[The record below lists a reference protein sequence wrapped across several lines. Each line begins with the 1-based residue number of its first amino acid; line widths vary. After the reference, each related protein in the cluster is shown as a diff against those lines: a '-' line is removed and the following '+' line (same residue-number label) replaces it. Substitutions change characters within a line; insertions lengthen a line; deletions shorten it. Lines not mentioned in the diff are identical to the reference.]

1 MEQPNQPPDSDLER
15 LKAAVA
21 NLQARVSALERSS
34 STEISMPQPIPV
46 ESREAAES
54 RFGLTVINRIGAA
67 TLAIGVI
74 FFFKYAVD
82 NRWIGASGRVVL
94 GLLAGCL
101 LIGFAEW
108 LRGRSQQA
116 FSQGIAGCGLATL
129 YISLYAAS
137 AYYKLFG
144 EPIAFIALVAVCALA
159 LVLSVRYSSSA
170 IAILGFIGA
179 LLTPMLLPL
188 AQPETRVVFEFVYLV
203 SLEITAI
210 LIAVP
215 RGWPVLLPV
224 VAALSILAAAMLIDP
239 HHPYTFVFFLFCL
252 AALHSRPSR
261 PWAWVVAH
269 GCVLIASFRLAG
281 IWALHNVAA
290 ADQASFISETG
301 SVLLAVYG
309 IAILAYGI
317 ARESNI
323 ARTLGLVLLGIV
335 AGKLYLYDVW
345 LLTRFYRITA
355 FVALGALLLLASY
368 MYSRFKQRTAGP
380 QDGTPR

>member
-1 MEQPNQPPDSDLER
+1 MEQPSPPPDSDLER
-15 LKAAVA
+15 LKAMVA
-21 NLQARVSALERSS
+21 DLQARVSALERRS
-34 STEISMPQPIPV
+34 STEIPIAPAIPV
-46 ESREAAES
+46 ASREAAES
-54 RFGLTVINRIGAA
+54 RFGLTVMNRIGAA

-94 GLLAGCL
+94 GLLAGWL
-101 LIGFAEW
+101 LIAFAEW

-116 FSQGIAGCGLATL
+116 FSQGVAGCGLATL

-137 AYYKLFG
+137 AYYRLFG
-144 EPIAFIALVAVCALA
+144 EPVAFIALVVVCGLA

-179 LLTPMLLPL
+179 LLTPLLL
-188 AQPETRVVFEFVYLV
+188 QLTQPETRVVFEFVYLV
-203 SLEITAI
+203 LLEITAI

-224 VAALSILAAAMLIDP
+224 VAALSILAAARLIDP
-239 HHPYTFVFFLFCL
+239 HRPYTFVFFLLCL
-252 AALHSRPSR
+252 AALHFRPSR
-261 PWAWVVAH
+261 PSAWVVAH
-269 GCVLIASFRLAG
+269 GCVLIASFRLVG
-281 IWALHNVAA
+281 LWALHNVSA

-309 IAILAYGI
+309 IAVLAWGI
-317 ARESNI
+317 ARESNLT
-323 ARTLGLVLLGIV
+323 RTLGLVLLGIV
-335 AGKLYLYDVW
+335 VGKLYLYDVW

-368 MYSRFKQRTAGP
+368 IYSRFKPRTPGP
-380 QDGTPR
+380 RAEPRR